1 MFTGNEDNE
10 ITLQEGID
18 LTKQYQQL
26 LPGWIKGVYIS
37 KSSLE
42 TLLGQTDAV
51 GARIYFSMT
60 VDLKMTAVVVA
71 VKANGDDLSAGVIL
85 DKGAPCPPACAV
97 SSPFLHGI

>member
-18 LTKQYQQL
+18 LTKRYQQL
-26 LPGWIKGVYIS
+26 FPGGIKGVYIS

-51 GARIYFSMT
+51 GVRIYFALT
-60 VDLKMTAVVVA
+60 ANLKLTSVIVA
-71 VKANGDDLSAGVIL
+71 VKADGSDISAGVIL
-85 DKGAPCPPACAV
+85 DKGSPCPPSCDIN
-97 SSPFLHGI
+97 SPF